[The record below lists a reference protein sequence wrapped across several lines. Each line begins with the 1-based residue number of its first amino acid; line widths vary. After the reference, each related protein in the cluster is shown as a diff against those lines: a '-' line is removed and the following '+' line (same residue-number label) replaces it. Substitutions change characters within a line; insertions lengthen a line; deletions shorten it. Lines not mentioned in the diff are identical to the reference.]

1 MDIMDAIAP
10 TFPSWY
16 DNGDDNIYILIG
28 ILIFV
33 IVIVTLFIKRK
44 KGKK

>member
-1 MDIMDAIAP
+1 MNIIDAIAP

-16 DNGDDNIYILIG
+16 DNSDNYLYIIIG
-28 ILIFV
+28 VLIFIII
-33 IVIVTLFIKRK
+33 IVILLIKGK